1 MPELPDVVVYI
12 EALERRI
19 LGHVLERIEIAGPFL
34 LRTATPPIDSAQNR
48 KVIAIR
54 RLGKRIAIGLGACA
68 SDGGASGGQ
77 ALSDAKQLIAPD
89 QIWLVFH
96 LMIAGRLHWSQRKV
110 TPDEHPTNRKSGT
123 PWGPLGRRTL
133 AAFHFDSGTLTLTEA
148 GTRKRA
154 SLHLLHGEAELVQ
167 LDRGGI
173 DVLSTSAEQFAAVLT
188 GSNHTLKRAL
198 TDPRFFSGIG
208 NAYSDEILHRA
219 QLSPVALTQRL
230 SGEEVNRLYRATRET
245 LTEWIERLRAESG
258 DKTAA
263 NVVVVDYESNLA
275 LLEPS
280 DKKFLDG
287 LTPLQLALDTVVGD
301 RLAALQLESTGA
313 LVLTEGLVT
322 TIQMTRY
329 PADIGQFLTYR
340 VSMSLQYRDNS
351 YTVPL
356 VKNNKLAALL
366 LRYDQRTQVVDAIPA
381 PIIAHFLKDAE
392 KEPYEGFPSAGF
404 GFFPTRDPQLRKFA
418 EQTGKPAGVYVTSV
432 DPNSPAAK
440 AGLEVGDTVSG
451 IGNSEID
458 QNGNYVDPLY
468 GKIEFTNL
476 VTAKAFAG
484 DSLPL
489 HIQRAGKPMQLEL
502 VLGHR
507 NANDYVIPP
516 YSLDR
521 APLYYVLGGLIF
533 EELSRQY
540 LREWGANWMKDAPQR
555 LVYKDRFQ
563 SELYPEGN
571 RRVVVLTQ
579 VLPANTTIGYDEVAY
594 LTVRK
599 VNGKEVKSLA
609 ELANAV
615 KEPADGF
622 ITIETEEDPKQIALE
637 AKQVEAEAEALKQNY
652 GLPALQRLE

>member
-1 MPELPDVVVYI
+1 MKRSFTLVIVAALLP
-12 EALERRI
+12 
-19 LGHVLERIEIAGPFL
+19 F
-34 LRTATPPIDSAQNR
+34 TA
-48 KVIAIR
+48 
-54 RLGKRIAIGLGACA
+54 
-68 SDGGASGGQ
+68 
-77 ALSDAKQLIAPD
+77 
-89 QIWLVFH
+89 
-96 LMIAGRLHWSQRKV
+96 
-110 TPDEHPTNRKSGT
+110 
-123 PWGPLGRRTL
+123 
-133 AAFHFDSGTLTLTEA
+133 
-148 GTRKRA
+148 
-154 SLHLLHGEAELVQ
+154 
-167 LDRGGI
+167 
-173 DVLSTSAEQFAAVLT
+173 FAATKGPETVVKPKDLSLVRVNVT
-188 GSNHTLKRAL
+188 GQPYDFIRPWQKKAPFSKRAL
-198 TDPRFFSGIG
+198 GAVLPQGRVLVTAD
-208 NAYSDEILHRA
+208 L
-219 QLSPVALTQRL
+219 VANQNYVEL
-230 SGEEVNRLYRATRET
+230 E
-245 LTEWIERLRAESG
+245 RAESG

-263 NVVVVDYESNLA
+263 NVIVVDYESNLA
-275 LLEPS
+275 LLEPT

-313 LVLTEGLVT
+313 LVFTEGLVT

-340 VSMSLQYRDNS
+340 VSMALQYRDNS

-418 EQTGKPAGVYVTSV
+418 EQTGKSAGVYVTSV

-440 AGLEVGDTVSG
+440 AGLQVGDVVLSV
-451 IGNSEID
+451 GNSEVD

-484 DSLPL
+484 DTLPL
-489 HIQRAGKPMQLEL
+489 RIQREGKPMQLDL
-502 VLGHR
+502 VLAHR
-507 NANDYVIPP
+507 NADDYVVQP
-516 YSLDR
+516 YSIDR
-521 APLYYVLGGLIF
+521 APNYYVLGGMIF

-540 LREWGANWMKDAPQR
+540 LREWGANWVKDAPQR

-571 RRVVVLTQ
+571 RRIVVLTQ

-609 ELANAV
+609 ELADAV
-615 KEPADGF
+615 KHPVDGF
-622 ITIETEEDPKQIALE
+622 ITIETEEDPKQIALD
-637 AKQVEAEAEALKQNY
+637 AKQVEAEAEALMQNY
-652 GLPALQRLE
+652 GLPSLQRLE

>member
-1 MPELPDVVVYI
+1 MKTFRFHI
-12 EALERRI
+12 AL
-19 LGHVLERIEIAGPFL
+19 LAG
-34 LRTATPPIDSAQNR
+34 I
-48 KVIAIR
+48 
-54 RLGKRIAIGLGACA
+54 
-68 SDGGASGGQ
+68 
-77 ALSDAKQLIAPD
+77 ALSMTA
-89 QIWLVFH
+89 
-96 LMIAGRLHWSQRKV
+96 
-110 TPDEHPTNRKSGT
+110 
-123 PWGPLGRRTL
+123 
-133 AAFHFDSGTLTLTEA
+133 
-148 GTRKRA
+148 
-154 SLHLLHGEAELVQ
+154 
-167 LDRGGI
+167 
-173 DVLSTSAEQFAAVLT
+173 FAATAPKGPETVVKPKELSLVRVNVT
-188 GSNHTLKRAL
+188 GQPYDFVRPWQKKAPFSKRAL
-198 TDPRFFSGIG
+198 G
-208 NAYSDEILHRA
+208 A
-219 QLSPVALTQRL
+219 VL
-230 SGEEVNRLYRATRET
+230 SGGRVLVTADLVANQNYVELE
-245 LTEWIERLRAESG
+245 RAESG

-275 LLEPS
+275 LLEPT

-329 PADIGQFLTYR
+329 PADLGQFLTYR
-340 VSMSLQYRDNS
+340 VSISLQYRDNS

-366 LRYDQRTQVVDAIPA
+366 LRFDQRTQVVDAIPA

-392 KEPYEGFPSAGF
+392 KQPYQGFPSAGF

-418 EQTGKPAGVYVTSV
+418 EQTGKPSGVYVTSV
-432 DPNSPAAK
+432 DPSSPAAK
-440 AGLEVGDTVSG
+440 AGLEVGDIVTSV
-451 IGNSEID
+451 GNNEID

-476 VTAKAFAG
+476 ITAKAFAG
-484 DSLPL
+484 DTLPL
-489 HIQRAGKPMQLEL
+489 HLQRAGKPMHLDLKLE
-502 VLGHR
+502 HR
-507 NANDYVIPP
+507 NANDYVVPP

-521 APLYYVLGGLIF
+521 APLYCVLGGLIF

-579 VLPANTTIGYDEVAY
+579 VLPANTTIGYDDIAY
-594 LTVRK
+594 LSVRK

-609 ELANAV
+609 DLAEAV
-615 KEPADGF
+615 KNPVDGF
-622 ITIETEEDPKQIALE
+622 ITIETEEDPKQIALD

-652 GLPALQRLE
+652 GLPSLQRLE

>member
-1 MPELPDVVVYI
+1 M
-12 EALERRI
+12 R
-19 LGHVLERIEIAGPFL
+19 F
-34 LRTATPPIDSAQNR
+34 S
-48 KVIAIR
+48 
-54 RLGKRIAIGLGACA
+54 RLH
-68 SDGGASGGQ
+68 
-77 ALSDAKQLIAPD
+77 
-89 QIWLVFH
+89 LVFAVAA
-96 LMIAGRLHWSQRKV
+96 L
-110 TPDEHPTNRKSGT
+110 
-123 PWGPLGRRTL
+123 PLAT
-133 AAFHFDSGTLTLTEA
+133 
-148 GTRKRA
+148 
-154 SLHLLHGEAELVQ
+154 
-167 LDRGGI
+167 
-173 DVLSTSAEQFAAVLT
+173 FAATKGPETVVKPKELSLVRVNVT
-188 GSNHTLKRAL
+188 GQPYDFVRPWQKKAPFSKRAL
-198 TDPRFFSGIG
+198 GAVLPGGRVLVTAD
-208 NAYSDEILHRA
+208 L
-219 QLSPVALTQRL
+219 VANQNYVEL
-230 SGEEVNRLYRATRET
+230 E
-245 LTEWIERLRAESG
+245 RAESG

-263 NVVVVDYESNLA
+263 NVIVVDYESNLA

-301 RLAALQLESTGA
+301 KLAALQLESTGA

-356 VKNNKLAALL
+356 VKNNRLAALL

-440 AGLEVGDTVSG
+440 AGLQVGDIVLSV
-451 IGNSEID
+451 GNNEID

-476 VTAKAFAG
+476 VTAKGFAG

-489 HIQRAGKPMQLEL
+489 HIQRAGKPMQLDL

-516 YSLDR
+516 YSFDR
-521 APLYYVLGGLIF
+521 APNYYVLGGMIF
-533 EELSRQY
+533 EELARQY

-609 ELANAV
+609 EVAQAV
-615 KEPADGF
+615 KEPVDGF
-622 ITIETEEDPKQIALE
+622 ITIETEEDPKQIALD

-652 GLPALQRLE
+652 GLPSLQRLE